1 MFMLM
6 EAFQEALWTLLISA
20 VWMEMDEGLNR
31 GRLMWRIIVFTAG
44 KEGEEAVTIL
54 QAQLLLRNA
63 RTDADLQSACL
74 RAMILQEPSLQA
86 ACPLHSATPSSLTA
100 WVGSRTLAV
109 LRKENHLPVTAPW
122 KAYGTQWSQP
132 C

>member
-63 RTDADLQSACL
+63 RADLQSARL
-74 RAMILQEPSLQA
+74 RAMISKNHHCMQPALSTQ
-86 ACPLHSATPSSLTA
+86 PLPAPLTA
-100 WVGSRTLAV
+100 RSDPG
-109 LRKENHLPVTAPW
+109 PW
-122 KAYGTQWSQP
+122 LL
-132 C
+132 

>member
-6 EAFQEALWTLLISA
+6 EAFQEALWTLFISA

-63 RTDADLQSACL
+63 RADLQSACL
-74 RAMILQEPSLQA
+74 
-86 ACPLHSATPSSLTA
+86 
-100 WVGSRTLAV
+100 
-109 LRKENHLPVTAPW
+109 
-122 KAYGTQWSQP
+122 
-132 C
+132 